1 MAEPLQNLLMTVK
14 VVALEKVS
22 FSDTQ
27 IPKAVSYTM
36 TVNDKRYLLNRD
48 NLLQP
53 IQMQLSKKLKTFSEL
68 FFAFLKSISNF
79 KYLPKKND
87 SRS

>member
-1 MAEPLQNLLMTVK
+1 
-14 VVALEKVS
+14 
-22 FSDTQ
+22 
-27 IPKAVSYTM
+27 M

-68 FFAFLKSISNF
+68 FLAFLKSISNF

>member
-1 MAEPLQNLLMTVK
+1 
-14 VVALEKVS
+14 
-22 FSDTQ
+22 
-27 IPKAVSYTM
+27 M

-68 FFAFLKSISNF
+68 FFAFLKSIPNF

-87 SRS
+87 PRT